1 MQHSHHDFQ
10 KEGHGGASCC
20 HPAKPGRP
28 DYLLWGS
35 LIGII
40 LPVVAAFFWQNPEL
54 ETFRDSTIEFL
65 GEMWWGIAIGVVTV
79 GALGLV
85 PRGVIESLL
94 TAKDGTKSIPRALM
108 AGVLLDMCNH
118 GIILIG
124 MKLYERGAS
133 LGQTFAFL
141 IASPWNSFSL
151 TLILFSLIGVK
162 WTLMFILFSLAIGYI
177 SGHLVDRFVARGVL
191 PKHPN
196 YDPNA
201 LAKDFRTEWR
211 AFTEQTKWADW
222 NPLKLFLS
230 GLKDSKMIIRWM
242 LLGIVLASLIRTF
255 VPEDFFREWLGPS
268 MMGLAV
274 TLLFATIMEV
284 CSEGSVPIAA
294 DILSRA
300 GAIGNGFAFLMA
312 GASTD
317 YTEIVA
323 LREATGSWKAGLFL
337 PLVTLPQILLLAY
350 LLNRFAN

>member
-10 KEGHGGASCC
+10 TEGQGAASCC
-20 HPAKPGRP
+20 HHGKLGRP

-35 LIGII
+35 IVGIL
-40 LPVVAAFFWQNPEL
+40 LPLTVALLWQNAWL
-54 ETFRDSTIEFL
+54 ATYNDSALEFL
-65 GEMWWGIAIGVVTV
+65 GEMWWGIAFGVVTV

-85 PRGVIESLL
+85 PRGVVESLL
-94 TAKDGTKSIPRALM
+94 TTKDGKKSIPRALA

-151 TLILFSLIGVK
+151 TLILISLIGLK
-162 WTLMFILFSLAIGYI
+162 WTLLFILFSLLIGYV
-177 SGHLVDRFVARGVL
+177 SGHLIDHFVARGVL
-191 PKHPN
+191 PQHPHH
-196 YDPNA
+196 DAQA
-201 LAKDFRTEWR
+201 LNKDFRTEWR
-211 AFTEQTKWADW
+211 AFASQTKWADW
-222 NPLKLFLS
+222 NPLKLFVS

-242 LLGIVLASLIRTF
+242 LLGVVVASLIRTF

-268 MMGLAV
+268 LAGLAL
-274 TLLFATIMEV
+274 TLVFATIIEV

-294 DILSRA
+294 DILTRA
-300 GAIGNGFAFLMA
+300 GAIGNGFTFLMA

-323 LREATGSWKAGLFL
+323 LKETTGSWKPGLFL
-337 PLVTLPQILLLAY
+337 PLVTLPQILFIAY
-350 LLNRFAN
+350 LLNRFAS